1 MAINKSMRR
10 VLKALSFDGIEV
22 EASRH
27 LANLKAIDPM
37 KIFHKTIDYKI
48 YNGNHQIPVRIFLP
62 GEKMEDDLPV
72 FLFFHGGGWVTESID
87 NYERICARLASATD
101 HIVVSVE
108 YRLAPEYPFPIGFYD
123 CYMAAKAMYTNQ
135 FILNTDPDKITLI
148 GDSAGGKGFYT
159 TTNFE
164 QAKKW
169 ALLKKNREQSEKA
182 IVSVYEVPDDILDRE
197 YPVLRFM
204 GATKEWL
211 EFVVNNRRG
220 RENGD
225 YDLIMGPAAND
236 QLYATIRLYEQ
247 RVVTAEAAIEM
258 LKAHKLFNQLSFHT
272 VTVALLLKFVE
283 SIEVG

>member
-1 MAINKSMRR
+1 MR
-10 VLKALSFDGIEV
+10 L
-22 EASRH
+22 
-27 LANLKAIDPM
+27 
-37 KIFHKTIDYKI
+37 
-48 YNGNHQIPVRIFLP
+48 
-62 GEKMEDDLPV
+62 
-72 FLFFHGGGWVTESID
+72 FHGSTVTVKRPNIQKG
-87 NYERICARLASATD
+87 RKATD
-101 HIVVSVE
+101 
-108 YRLAPEYPFPIGFYD
+108 F
-123 CYMAAKAMYTNQ
+123 
-135 FILNTDPDKITLI
+135 
-148 GDSAGGKGFYT
+148 GKGFYT

-211 EFVVNNRRG
+211 
-220 RENGD
+220 
-225 YDLIMGPAAND
+225 
-236 QLYATIRLYEQ
+236 YATIRLYEQ

>member
-1 MAINKSMRR
+1 M
-10 VLKALSFDGIEV
+10 
-22 EASRH
+22 
-27 LANLKAIDPM
+27 
-37 KIFHKTIDYKI
+37 
-48 YNGNHQIPVRIFLP
+48 
-62 GEKMEDDLPV
+62 
-72 FLFFHGGGWVTESID
+72 
-87 NYERICARLASATD
+87 
-101 HIVVSVE
+101 
-108 YRLAPEYPFPIGFYD
+108 
-123 CYMAAKAMYTNQ
+123 
-135 FILNTDPDKITLI
+135 
-148 GDSAGGKGFYT
+148 
-159 TTNFE
+159 
-164 QAKKW
+164 
-169 ALLKKNREQSEKA
+169 LKKNREQSEKA

-197 YPVLRFM
+197 YPVHRFM

-225 YDLIMGPAAND
+225 YVLIMGPVAND

>member
-1 MAINKSMRR
+1 MR
-10 VLKALSFDGIEV
+10 L
-22 EASRH
+22 
-27 LANLKAIDPM
+27 
-37 KIFHKTIDYKI
+37 
-48 YNGNHQIPVRIFLP
+48 
-62 GEKMEDDLPV
+62 
-72 FLFFHGGGWVTESID
+72 FHGSTVTVKRPNIQKG
-87 NYERICARLASATD
+87 RKATD
-101 HIVVSVE
+101 
-108 YRLAPEYPFPIGFYD
+108 F
-123 CYMAAKAMYTNQ
+123 
-135 FILNTDPDKITLI
+135 
-148 GDSAGGKGFYT
+148 GKGFYT

-225 YDLIMGPAAND
+225 YDLIMGPVAND

-283 SIEVG
+283 SIEVEYRICEVKLGGSLSPNGKVVFCVHLVFSHPPFQRSDCPAVCCLPICPSLLGL